1 MPTRHQCLTVWSSNS
16 HDLMTTS
23 IPKIPLS
30 LHWAASAN
38 SCTLINRWICWRF
51 VKLPNETDSLSKP
64 RTKTK
69 AAARWVGAKS
79 LVKLLKEI
87 VKLSK
92 LWHSNNSMCCSS
104 YQRTLDDSPNS
115 GTQTAPCVGGLS
127 CYLNTLADSK
137 NTLALR
143 QPHVWD
149 FSQVTELPCVH
160 MWGFSSHQWTLAASP
175 LLFRCRCVGGQ
186 IAQGF
191 WQPLQTKGLAP
202 MSFEVLKVHQVTK
215 NSSNFS
221 KHSQLDR
228 LMCWRFIM
236 SLIQLDVLEV
246 RQVARRFWQP
256 LHTAQCVGGSSSC
269 KEILA
274 TSSNPCTKTARTQ
287 IDQCVGGSSSY
298 QQNM

>member
-1 MPTRHQCLTVWSSNS
+1 
-16 HDLMTTS
+16 MTTS

-51 VKLPNETDSLSKP
+51 VKLPNETGSLSKP

-104 YQRTLDDSPNS
+104 YQRTLGDSPNS

-143 QPHVWD
+143 QPHVCD
-149 FSQVTELPCVH
+149 FSQSYRVTMCPYVRFLK
-160 MWGFSSHQWTLAASP
+160 SSMNTSSISITLSMSMCWRSDYPRILAASP
-175 LLFRCRCVGGQ
+175 
-186 IAQGF
+186 
-191 WQPLQTKGLAP
+191 
-202 MSFEVLKVHQVTK
+202 
-215 NSSNFS
+215 N
-221 KHSQLDR
+221 
-228 LMCWRFIM
+228 
-236 SLIQLDVLEV
+236 
-246 RQVARRFWQP
+246 
-256 LHTAQCVGGSSSC
+256 
-269 KEILA
+269 
-274 TSSNPCTKTARTQ
+274 
-287 IDQCVGGSSSY
+287 
-298 QQNM
+298 